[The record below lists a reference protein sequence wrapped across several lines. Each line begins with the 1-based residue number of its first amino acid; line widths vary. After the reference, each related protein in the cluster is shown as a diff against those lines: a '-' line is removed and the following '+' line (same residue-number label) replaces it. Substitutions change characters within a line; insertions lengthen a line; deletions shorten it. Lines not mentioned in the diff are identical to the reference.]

1 MIRES
6 VQLWICLSVLV
17 STTVSLHMIRDAY
30 HRPLN
35 ELSNRDTLVIDST
48 NTKRIPSV
56 AELSMRTARDPQS
69 NKYHE
74 LFPSSLSYSSSSS
87 VAASG
92 SSSSSS
98 PSSALP
104 LSMSFRGGSL
114 ARSTVTDS
122 DGRYRWQKQVLSL
135 NNLTNNQFYCSI
147 IAFYGLQHP
156 NDFKCDANIKQ

>member
-1 MIRES
+1 MMIRES

-35 ELSNRDTLVIDST
+35 ELTNRDTVVIDST
-48 NTKRIPSV
+48 NTKRIPNV
-56 AELSMRTARDPQS
+56 AELSMRSTRDPQS

-74 LFPSSLSYSSSSS
+74 LFPSSLSYSASSSS
-87 VAASG
+87 SAAASG

-98 PSSALP
+98 PSSELP
-104 LSMSFRGGSL
+104 LAMSFRGGSL
-114 ARSTVTDS
+114 ERSTVTDS

-135 NNLTNNQFYCSI
+135 YNLTNGQ
-147 IAFYGLQHP
+147 
-156 NDFKCDANIKQ
+156 